1 MGMTVKYVVLLAA
14 FGATLAAAVGLL
26 SRTMI
31 ASGELAV
38 IGAKYSMAMFLI
50 PNALSFGATAAIL
63 RERWRTLRLPQI
75 LVAAF
80 FSAILTIV
88 IVLVVGL
95 VSLVIPISSSQTVAQ
110 AIGAP
115 AMVVPGI
122 LAAQLLRL
130 GAKPQQ
136 L

>member
-95 VSLVIPISSSQTVAQ
+95 VSLVIPISSSQTAAQ
-110 AIGAP
+110 AIEAP

>member
-1 MGMTVKYVVLLAA
+1 MAVKYVVLLTVY
-14 FGATLAAAVGLL
+14 GATLAGAVGLL
-26 SRTMI
+26 SRTMH

-50 PNALSFGATAAIL
+50 PDALSFGATAAIL
-63 RERWRTLRLPQI
+63 RDRWRTLRLPQI

-88 IVLVVGL
+88 IVLVVSL
-95 VSLVIPISSSQTVAQ
+95 VSLVTPTSSWQTAGQVIGPVA
-110 AIGAP
+110 
-115 AMVVPGI
+115 MLVPGI

>member
-95 VSLVIPISSSQTVAQ
+95 VSLVIPISSSQTAAQ

>member
-1 MGMTVKYVVLLAA
+1 MTVKYVVLLAA

-95 VSLVIPISSSQTVAQ
+95 VPLVIPISSSQTAAQ
-110 AIGAP
+110 AIEAP

>member
-1 MGMTVKYVVLLAA
+1 MTVKYVVLLAA

-95 VSLVIPISSSQTVAQ
+95 VSLVIPISSSQTAAQ
-110 AIGAP
+110 AIEAP